1 MRMSSSSFLLKGA
14 FLLLAAAFPACSG
27 GGVASSDEL
36 RIRCLDGAP
45 FCIISCNLSC
55 SQTGCAVTE
64 IAENER
70 LRVRFSERVDPAT
83 VNGASFS
90 IRTATGVA
98 PDGDFLVV
106 GSEVVFVPS
115 VSTLNGVSTF
125 GFLRNESYIITIAGG
140 DSAAFGIKSF
150 AGDALQQEFTC
161 TVRATLGIL
170 DENQAPPTAEL
181 IAPTTTTGVSR
192 QPTILLRFSELI
204 DTAALQVPLSNSS
217 PIRVI
222 LRVTLPS
229 GECDLDAEGIALEG
243 LPELSTDTVGGV
255 DVTVVSFRPS
265 VLLPG
270 TSCIS
275 VNVTADIRDLAGR
288 SAVPAQWNLITAFV
302 PPSPIDITESFETP
316 DRQDPLV
323 SGGVWGGT
331 QGNTGARPGPIGDD
345 GRHGSFNPVFGT
357 PLGSG
362 QFEWNLDQVGGIVIP
377 GSNTQSGAA
386 FSVTD
391 GRFFFTDFVLNEGQ
405 TLRFRGSVPPQIRV
419 RGRVEIRGTL
429 DLSGVDMP
437 ATVPTTGALAGQQVT
452 TFNARGLNAI
462 ILGQAGGLGGCGGGA
477 GGNGANECNGL
488 GPQIVNG
495 VNLTNGQPG
504 QTVRVLGNHAY
515 AGLAGGT
522 GGTGSQ
528 LNPATGLATTI
539 AVPPYIAGSSPALTY
554 HDEFSRGGGGGGY
567 MLAGGVPALPTIPPP
582 AVTQPNNGPVA
593 AGGVAFPLLP
603 FPSSP
608 PSSYQSVD
616 HYLVGGSGGGG
627 GGSHSFGILSLLTD
641 DFMAGHGGTGGGGA
655 IALRCGG
662 DLLIASTGQILVRGG
677 RGVVI
682 NGDNPASTT
691 ADTDFGVSSPGGGG
705 SGGSILLQSGKN
717 LTVQGLLNASGSAGS
732 RVSNVSVFS
741 SAPTQLNVIAQAGT
755 GADGFYRLEAPTPPT
770 FSGPIT
776 TVPTYNPAI
785 NSGPLTDRDS
795 RSGDVS
801 KWIGTGLIFPPTW
814 QFYELDVDPDGSG
827 PLPITTYTDTGA
839 AGTAKAND
847 PAGPVTIQFQGAR
860 LGQDGVTPIE
870 GTLKA
875 WRDGVGTGAGPGIQ
889 QDSVTGFR
897 FQLLY
902 NGAAFPNVVVRA
914 LRVRAIS

>member
-27 GGVASSDEL
+27 GGSASSDEL

-45 FCIISCNLSC
+45 FCIISCNLGC
-55 SQTGCAVTE
+55 SQTGCSVTE

-70 LRVRFSERVDPAT
+70 LRFKFSDRIDPAT

-90 IRTATGVA
+90 IRTASGVA
-98 PDGDFLVV
+98 PDGDFLVA
-106 GSEVVFVPS
+106 GSEVTFVPS
-115 VSTLNGVSTF
+115 VSTQNGVSTF
-125 GFLRNESYIITIAGG
+125 GFLRNESYILTVAGG
-140 DSAAFGIKSF
+140 DSAAFGIKSV
-150 AGDALQQEFTC
+150 AGDALRQEFNC

-181 IAPTTTTGVSR
+181 ISPTSSTGVNR
-192 QPTILLRFSELI
+192 QPTISIRFSELI
-204 DTAALQVPLSNSS
+204 DTAALQVPLSSSS

-222 LRVTLPS
+222 LRGTLPT

-243 LPELSTDTVGGV
+243 LPELSTDTVGDS

-275 VNVTADIRDLAGR
+275 VYVTADIRDLAGR
-288 SAVPAQWNLITAFV
+288 PAVPSQWNLITAFV
-302 PPSPIDITESFETP
+302 PPSPITIDESFETP

-323 SGGVWGGT
+323 SGGVWGGSV
-331 QGNTGARPGPIGDD
+331 GDTGARPGPIGDD

-362 QFEWNLDQVGGIVIP
+362 VFEWNLDQVGGIVIP
-377 GSNTQSGAA
+377 GSNTPSGVA
-386 FSVTD
+386 FNVTD
-391 GRFFFTDFVLNEGQ
+391 GRFFFTDFVLAEGQ

-419 RGRVEIRGTL
+419 RGRIEIRGTL

-437 ATVPTTGALAGQQVT
+437 ATVPTTGALAGQRVT
-452 TFNARGLNAI
+452 TFNARGTNAI
-462 ILGQAGGLGGCGGGA
+462 VTGQAGGVGGCGGGA

-488 GPQIVNG
+488 GPQIVSG

-504 QTVRVLGNHAY
+504 QIVRVLGTHAY
-515 AGLAGGT
+515 AGSTAGT
-522 GGTGSQ
+522 GGAGSA
-528 LNPATGLATTI
+528 LNPSTGLSTTI
-539 AVPPYIAGSSPALTY
+539 AVGPYIVGQTTLTF

-567 MLAGGVPALPTIPPP
+567 MLAGGTPALPTIPPP
-582 AVTQPNNGPVA
+582 ATTQPNSGPA
-593 AGGVAFPLLP
+593 TTGGVAFPLLP
-603 FPSSP
+603 FPTTP
-608 PSSYQSVD
+608 PAGYQSID

-627 GGSHSFGILSLLTD
+627 GGSHSFGILTVLTD
-641 DFMAGHGGTGGGGA
+641 DFMAGHGGSGGGGA

-682 NGDNPASTT
+682 NGDNPATTT
-691 ADTDFGVSSPGGGG
+691 ADVDFGVSSPGGGG
-705 SGGSILLQSGKN
+705 SGGSILLQAGKA
-717 LTVQGLLNASGSAGS
+717 LTMQGLLDASGGAGS

-741 SAPTQLNVIAQAGT
+741 TAPTQISVVAQAGA
-755 GADGFYRLEAPTPPT
+755 GSNGFYRVEAGGALT
-770 FSGPIT
+770 FTGSIN
-776 TVPTYNPAI
+776 TVPVYDQAT
-785 NSGPLTDRDS
+785 NSGALTDRDD

-801 KWIGTGLIFPPTW
+801 KWIGTGEIFPPTW
-814 QFYELDVDPDGSG
+814 QYYELDVDPDGSG

-839 AGTAKAND
+839 PGTLKAND
-847 PAGPVTIQFQGAR
+847 PAGPVTVQFQGAR
-860 LGQDGVTPIE
+860 IGQDGITPIE
-870 GTLKA
+870 GTVKA
-875 WRDGVGTGAGPGIQ
+875 WREGVGTGAGPGIQ

-902 NGAAFPNVVVRA
+902 NRVTFPDLVVRA